1 MGGVLY
7 KPGNKVK
14 TYEIVR
20 ELNRGAFA
28 NAYEAVSPYHGR
40 VFFKQYKSPSI
51 LVEWYAGF
59 VDHQKEIKRRIND
72 DPAARDRCYK
82 FIDFFEERGFY
93 QVFEFIEGGKTLTEC
108 IAERDRFSWEQVVKY
123 AKTMM
128 FGMKALHQV
137 KVIHTDLK
145 PDNIILIPDAT
156 IGMGYK
162 LRIIDLDWAIFAD
175 RQAPW
180 HGKKGY
186 VGTPNYQSPEHLT
199 ADLTPLLASDILTC
213 GIMLGEL
220 LGDGHPFAAAG
231 DDYNAAVLAGRFKP
245 IRLRQAIPKV
255 DDQGFLE
262 AILNSCLNPDPSKRP
277 TAAQVCDAIMGKTF
291 PWHSVEPIP
300 APPPP
305 PRVTP
310 PPPPPPPPPR
320 VTPRPSLPPVNSK
333 SVEIS
338 FYGKKV
344 TQVTVAAEF
353 GKQLFKS
360 THADAQF
367 LSNPQFK
374 LRKQAGQWMIEHCAT
389 ATNETIVDGRK
400 LVGTEPVR
408 DGMRVAVGNSAKGV
422 EKFPLVLKLVS

>member
-1 MGGVLY
+1 MPAIY
-7 KPGNKVK
+7 KPGKKIK

-28 NAYEAVSPYHGR
+28 NAYEAMSPYSGR
-40 VFFKQYKSPSI
+40 VFFKQYKSPTK
-51 LVEWYAGF
+51 LVEWYPGF
-59 VDHQKEIKRRIND
+59 VDHQKEIKRRIAD
-72 DPAARDRCYK
+72 DPAAKDRCYK
-82 FIDFFEERGFY
+82 FIDFFEEPTGFH
-93 QVFEFIEGGKTLTEC
+93 QVFEFIEGGKTLTDC
-108 IAERDRFSWEQVVKY
+108 IAEHDRFSWEQVVQY

-162 LRIIDLDWAIFAD
+162 LRIIDLDWAIFSD

-180 HGKKGY
+180 HGKQGY
-186 VGTPNYQSPEHLT
+186 IGTPNYQSPEHLT
-199 ADLTPLLASDILTC
+199 AGRTPLLASDIFTC
-213 GIMLGEL
+213 GIMLGEV
-220 LGDGHPFAAAG
+220 LGGGHPFAAAG
-231 DDYNAAVLAGRFKP
+231 DDYDAAVLAGRFKP

-255 DDQGFLE
+255 DDPSFLE
-262 AILNSCLNPDPSKRP
+262 AILNACLSPDPSKRP

-300 APPPP
+300 EPPSP

-310 PPPPPPPPPR
+310 PPPLPR
-320 VTPRPSLPPVNSK
+320 VTPRPPLPPVSSK

-338 FYGKKV
+338 FDGKKAS
-344 TQVTVAAEF
+344 QATVEGEF
-353 GKQLFKS
+353 GKQTFKS
-360 THADAQF
+360 IHADSQF

-374 LRKQAGQWMIEHCAT
+374 LLKQGGQWMIEHCPT
-389 ATNETIVDGRK
+389 ATNETIVDGHK
-400 LVGTEPVR
+400 LSGAEPVR